1 MANFPYTLGLFT
13 APCSTVAGFMAIRLV
28 VAVTD
33 REWFDHLRTKLA
45 LSEANFWSPSG
56 AAFRALEPG
65 ELFLFK
71 LIIRPDSA
79 VPSNTSTHFSEA
91 VRDVGFP
98 ECFPCQRAS
107 ERLSVSKHATTADRV
122 IRRVRSDFAIGCR
135 ILTRAIGLTSRRV
148 GQEISLHSRPT
159 PLKTPKA
166 LAFGRPSRSIY
177 SHMVR
182 NLVSRN
188 RVMGSPR

>member
-56 AAFRALEPG
+56 VAFRALEPG

-71 LIIRPDSA
+71 LHAPDHAIVGGGVFAYANTLPCSLAWAAFGEANGAQSA
-79 VPSNTSTHFSEA
+79 REM
-91 VRDVGFP
+91 
-98 ECFPCQRAS
+98 RA
-107 ERLSVSKHATTADRV
+107 RIAYY
-122 IRRVRSDFAIGCR
+122 RRTDPNDRSDFDIGCR
-135 ILTRAIGLTSRRV
+135 ILTQPFFFDESDWISVPPSWARNIVTFKTYDTSE
-148 GQEISLHSRPT
+148 GDGAKLWDALQERL
-159 PLKTPKA
+159 
-166 LAFGRPSRSIY
+166 
-177 SHMVR
+177 
-182 NLVSRN
+182 
-188 RVMGSPR
+188 